1 MDFDLNKL
9 SNSDKELLYKAP
21 ILVCILIAGA
31 DGTIDRKE
39 IREAIQ
45 FAEKKIAKSRSMV
58 SALLREIIQD
68 FEDKL
73 KILLQHYPY
82 DSKDRNPMLVKELA
96 QLNHLWKRLDPEF
109 AQEFFKTL
117 KSISEHIA
125 KSSGGILG
133 YNTVA
138 SEEAKYIHLD
148 MISNPS
154 VS

>member
-1 MDFDLNKL
+1 MEYDLNKL
-9 SNSDKELLYKAP
+9 SNTEKELLYKAP

-45 FAEKKIAKSRSMV
+45 FAEKKIAKSRSRV

-73 KILLQHYPY
+73 KILLQQYPY
-82 DSKDRNPMLVKELA
+82 NSKERNPILVKELGE
-96 QLNHLWKRLDPEF
+96 LNILWKKVDSEF
-109 AQEFFKTL
+109 AQEFYRTL

-133 YNTVA
+133 YNTVDT
-138 SEEAKYIHLD
+138 EEAKYINLN
-148 MISNPS
+148 MINDPS
-154 VS
+154 AS